1 MKIIRFRYAVLI
13 FFIMGMQ
20 IRTFSQTDSLLN
32 VLPSINYPISSF
44 AVSNLGEI
52 FLINTENQLKKLD
65 EKGDSV
71 GVFNQVTKY
80 GKLSYVVARNPWKT
94 LLFYKNFSTIVIL
107 DKYLNII
114 NSINLRNKGILRA
127 EVITNSYDNNIWVFD
142 EQENKL
148 KKIDDSGNL
157 LSETVDFRNLLDVVP
172 SPKKMVDNDGFVYLY
187 DPENGLY
194 IFDYYGS
201 FKRKLSFRGWTDFA
215 VIGKSIY
222 GFDAE
227 KIYKYT
233 PPMPEPEEFPLPVAF
248 RNNSSIKVNNSKL
261 YFLKDQRLGVY
272 SIP

>member
-1 MKIIRFRYAVLI
+1 MKIIKFRYAVLI
-13 FFIMGMQ
+13 FFIVGMQ
-20 IRTFSQTDSLLN
+20 IRTFAQTDSLLN
-32 VLPSINYPISSF
+32 VLPLINYPISSF
-44 AVSNLGEI
+44 AVSNLGEL

-114 NSINLRNKGILRA
+114 NSINLRDKGVLRA
-127 EVITNSYDNNIWVFD
+127 ETITNSYDNNIWVYD

-148 KKIDDSGNL
+148 KKMDDSGNL
-157 LSETVDFRNLLDVVP
+157 LSETVDFRNLFDVVP
-172 SPKKMVDNDGFVYLY
+172 SPKKMVDYDGFVYLY

-194 IFDYYGS
+194 VFDYYGS
-201 FKRKLSFRGWTDFA
+201 LKRKFSLKGWTDFA

-227 KIYKYT
+227 KMYKYT
-233 PPMPEPEEFPLPVAF
+233 PPMPEPEEFFLPEVL
-248 RNNSSIKVNNSKL
+248 RNNTSIKVNNSRL
-261 YFLKDQRLGVY
+261 YFLKDQQLGVY

>member
-1 MKIIRFRYAVLI
+1 MKTASVRYVALVLLI
-13 FFIMGMQ
+13 FGFQ
-20 IRTFSQTDSLLN
+20 SNTTAQTDSLFN
-32 VLPSINYPISSF
+32 VLPPIHYPISSF
-44 AVSNLGEI
+44 AVGNLGELFI
-52 FLINTENQLKKLD
+52 INTDNQLKKLD
-65 EKGDSV
+65 EKGDSI

-80 GKLSYVVARNPWKT
+80 GKLSYVVAQNPWKT
-94 LLFYKNFSTIVIL
+94 LLFYKGFSTIVIL

-114 NSINLRNKGILRA
+114 SSINLRNKNILRA
-127 EVITNSYDNNIWVFD
+127 EAITISYDNNIWIFD

-148 KKIDDSGNL
+148 KKIDDTGNM
-157 LSETVDFRNLLDVVP
+157 LSETVDFRNLFDVAP
-172 SPKKMVDNDGFVYLY
+172 TPKRMIDYDGFVYLY

-201 FKRKLSFRGWTDFA
+201 FKRKLPFKGWTDFA

-233 PPMPEPEEFPLPVAF
+233 APMPLPEEFPLPVAL
-248 RNNSSIKVNNSKL
+248 RNNTSIKVNNYKL
-261 YFLKDQRLGVY
+261 YILKDQKLGIY

>member
-1 MKIIRFRYAVLI
+1 MRKRFFKYC
-13 FFIMGMQ
+13 FIVFLTLG
-20 IRTFSQTDSLLN
+20 FLSNAGAQTDSLLN
-32 VLPSINYPISSF
+32 VLPPINYPISSF
-44 AVSNLGEI
+44 AVGNLGELYI
-52 FLINTENQLKKLD
+52 INTDNQLKKLD

-71 GVFNQVTKY
+71 GVFNQVTKF
-80 GKLSYVVARNPWKT
+80 GKLSYVVAQNPWKT

-107 DKYLNII
+107 DKYLNITS
-114 NSINLRNKGILRA
+114 SINLRNKNILRA
-127 EVITNSYDNNIWVFD
+127 QAITNSYDNNIWVYD

-157 LSETVDFRNLLDVVP
+157 LAETVDFRNLFDVVP
-172 SPKKMVDNDGFVYLY
+172 TPKKIIDYDGFVYLY

-194 IFDYYGS
+194 IFDYYGG
-201 FKRKLSFRGWTDFA
+201 FKRKLSFSGWSDFA

-233 PPMPEPEEFPLPVAF
+233 APMPLPEEFPLPAALI
-248 RNNSSIKVNNSKL
+248 NNTSIKVNNYKL
-261 YFLKDQRLGVY
+261 YFLKDQKLGVY